1 MGKLKIV
8 PGKSANKSEIT
19 DDTSSENGKK
29 DGTGRRLE
37 DAISSRG
44 LKRKLNLDRR
54 VKRRERRGE
63 SDPNYK
69 GITRRFTIDTRA
81 NQKDRRDKD

>member
-1 MGKLKIV
+1 MGKLKLV
-8 PGKSANKSEIT
+8 PDKLDDNSELT
-19 DDTSSENGKK
+19 

-37 DAISSRG
+37 DAISSMG

-54 VKRRERRGE
+54 VKRSERRVE

-69 GITRRFTIDTRA
+69 GKTRRFTLDTRST
-81 NQKDRRDKD
+81 NKDRRDED

>member
-1 MGKLKIV
+1 MGKLKIAS
-8 PGKSANKSEIT
+8 GNSANFSEKA
-19 DDTSSENGKK
+19 DDTSSENSKK

-37 DAISSRG
+37 DAISSSG
-44 LKRKLNLDRR
+44 IKRKLNLDRR
-54 VKRRERRGE
+54 IKRRERRGE

-81 NQKDRRDKD
+81 NHKDRRDKD

>member
-8 PGKSANKSEIT
+8 PDKLDENSELT
-19 DDTSSENGKK
+19 DDTSLENSKK
-29 DGTGRRLE
+29 DGTSRRLE

-54 VKRRERRGE
+54 VKRSERRGE
-63 SDPNYK
+63 SDPNYRGK
-69 GITRRFTIDTRA
+69 TRRFTIDTRSTK
-81 NQKDRRDKD
+81 KDRRNKD

>member
-8 PGKSANKSEIT
+8 SDKSDDNSELT
-19 DDTSSENGKK
+19 DDTSTAISKK
-29 DGTGRRLE
+29 DSTGRRLE
-37 DAISSRG
+37 DAIASSG

-54 VKRRERRGE
+54 VKRSERRGE

-69 GITRRFTIDTRA
+69 GTARRFTIDIRSTK
-81 NQKDRRDKD
+81 KDRRDKD

>member
-8 PGKSANKSEIT
+8 PDKSDDISELT
-19 DDTSSENGKK
+19 DDASTAISKK
-29 DGTGRRLE
+29 DGAGRRLE
-37 DAISSRG
+37 DAIGSGG

-54 VKRRERRGE
+54 VKRRERRGD

-69 GITRRFTIDTRA
+69 GVTRRFTIDTRA

>member
-8 PGKSANKSEIT
+8 PDKSDDNSEL
-19 DDTSSENGKK
+19 K
-29 DGTGRRLE
+29 DGTGRRQE
-37 DAISSRG
+37 DAMSSRG

-54 VKRRERRGE
+54 VKRRERRGD

-69 GITRRFTIDTRA
+69 GVTRRFTIDTRA
-81 NQKDRRDKD
+81 NQKKDRRDKD